1 MQAETLNPYYDPK
14 KSSVAN
20 LKAWRIALESKA
32 GAVHRGKKVAR
43 RVECTEAGGELI
55 TVGQQFEKSE
65 HVAVALGVLTHSINQ
80 AASGARRS
88 IRSKID
94 GQVYGFKYV

>member
-1 MQAETLNPYYDPK
+1 MYHDCEYHRLRERKAELM
-14 KSSVAN
+14 KSHVRHA
-20 LKAWRIALESKA
+20 
-32 GAVHRGKKVAR
+32 GKKIAR

-55 TVGQQFEKSE
+55 KVGEQFEKSE
-65 HVAVALGVLTHSINQ
+65 RVAVALGVLTHSVNQ